1 MKWLIDN
8 CVSFVICRSIIPG
21 FNVPYFSCAL
31 KAAQRGAGQGRAGQG
46 KGARNALGETNAAF
60 DVCSRIY
67 CPG

>member
-1 MKWLIDN
+1 VKWLIDN

-31 KAAQRGAGQGRAGQG
+31 KAAQRGAGQG

-60 DVCSRIY
+60 D
-67 CPG
+67 GM